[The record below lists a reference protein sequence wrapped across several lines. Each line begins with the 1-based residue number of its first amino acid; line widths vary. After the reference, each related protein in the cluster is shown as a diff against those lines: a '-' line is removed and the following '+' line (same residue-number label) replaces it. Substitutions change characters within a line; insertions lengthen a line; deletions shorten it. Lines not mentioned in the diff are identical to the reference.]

1 MICRKTY
8 RKCLLVLLGISLLVL
23 GVYDYFRE
31 RALIPDSYTQTE
43 GGAGPETPGFPVAA
57 QIQESV
63 TKASYDSR
71 SGRSYRISYRY
82 LGVIPLK
89 ETNVQVTPKTTVT
102 PGGIPIGI
110 YMETDGV
117 MVIGTGKVTG
127 RDGLNYEP
135 AFRLVQAGD
144 YIRSVNGVEIREK
157 EKLIESVEENGRE
170 KLVLG
175 IERSGQTFEIRLQA
189 ADTENGYRLG
199 IWVRDNTQG
208 IGTLTFLTENG
219 KFGALGHG
227 INDSDTGELLKI
239 SEGKLYDTTVAE
251 IHRGEPGN
259 PGQVA
264 GLIRYRNNLICGQI
278 QENTEAGIFGEGT
291 ERLGDKLDGEA
302 VEVG

>member
-1 MICRKTY
+1 M
-8 RKCLLVLLGISLLVL
+8 
-23 GVYDYFRE
+23 
-31 RALIPDSYTQTE
+31 
-43 GGAGPETPGFPVAA
+43 
-57 QIQESV
+57 
-63 TKASYDSR
+63 
-71 SGRSYRISYRY
+71 
-82 LGVIPLK
+82 
-89 ETNVQVTPKTTVT
+89 
-102 PGGIPIGI
+102 
-110 YMETDGV
+110 
-117 MVIGTGKVTG
+117 
-127 RDGLNYEP
+127 
-135 AFRLVQAGD
+135 
-144 YIRSVNGVEIREK
+144 EIREK
-157 EKLIESVEENGRE
+157 EKLIESVEENGSE

-175 IERSGQTFEIRLQA
+175 IERSGRTFEIRLQA

-278 QENTEAGIFGEGT
+278 QENTEAGIFGEGN
-291 ERLGDKLDGEA
+291 REA
-302 VEVG
+302 GR